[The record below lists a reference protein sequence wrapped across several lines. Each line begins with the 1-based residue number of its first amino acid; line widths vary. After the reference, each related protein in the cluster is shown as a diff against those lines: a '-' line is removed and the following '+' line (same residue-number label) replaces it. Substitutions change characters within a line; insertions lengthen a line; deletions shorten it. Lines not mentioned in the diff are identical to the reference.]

1 MGRLIRIVLRVS
13 WAAAVIIFA
22 LCALY
27 PVGTATTRAAGV
39 VSLALLWVGLVI
51 ALWKYRWWRWLVP
64 AVTLA
69 VAVFLLLPARAYSRE
84 DLGQKYV
91 VCLRRYEGVRYVWGG
106 ENALGIDCSGLVR
119 RGLMDALFLEGLRT
133 FNPGLVREAISLWW
147 NDTTARVL
155 GEGEGP
161 TAVLNIAAPQINLL
175 DHAALLPGDLAV
187 TESGIHVLAYLGDQ
201 TWIEADP
208 AAERV
213 ILAKVPSQDNPW
225 LSTPVKIVRWKL
237 LQP

>member
-1 MGRLIRIVLRVS
+1 MGRLIKSVLRVF
-13 WAAAVIIFA
+13 WAVAVIVFA

-27 PVGTATTRAAGV
+27 PVGTVATRSAGV

-51 ALWKYRWWRWLVP
+51 ALWRHRWWRWLVP
-64 AVTLA
+64 AVTFA
-69 VAVFLLLPARAYSRE
+69 IAVFLLLPGRVFSHE
-84 DLGQKYV
+84 DLREKYV
-91 VCLRRYEGVRYVWGG
+91 GCLRRYEGVRYVWGG

-133 FNPGLVREAISLWW
+133 FNSGLVRDAISLWW
-147 NDTTARVL
+147 HDTTARVL
-155 GEGEGP
+155 GMGEGQ
-161 TAVLNIAAPQINLL
+161 TVALKIAAPQINLL

-208 AAERV
+208 GAEKV
-213 ILAKVPSQDNPW
+213 ILAKVPSQDNAW
-225 LSTPVKIVRWKL
+225 LATPVKIVRWRL
-237 LQP
+237 FQP